1 MTTFFTAS
9 EENLRLVIEASPSGM
24 IMVDSEGRIVL
35 VNSQIE
41 KQFGYARAELL
52 GLPIEILVPEAARA
66 RHHHDRSTYIQS
78 PVTRSM
84 GTGRELFGLRKD
96 GSQIPVEIG
105 LNPLES
111 EGRTFIL
118 ASVIDI
124 TQRKDTEE
132 LLKEKILEL
141 QRSNE
146 DLQQFAYVSS
156 HDLQEPLRVI
166 SNFTQLLSKRYRNEL
181 DEKADRYID
190 FIVDA
195 TKRMQELINDL
206 LTYSRVETK
215 GHEFQKTSCL
225 EALENAKSNLK
236 LTIQESDAQIVCD
249 WLPEIRADATQLS
262 QLFQNLIANAIK
274 FRSATAPSIR
284 VWAEERPT
292 CWEFFVQDNG
302 KGFDM
307 KYAERIF
314 VIFQRLHA
322 RDVYPGS
329 GIGLAICKRIVE
341 RHGGSISVKSAE
353 GTGTTFSFLLPKGQ
367 WR

>member
-1 MTTFFTAS
+1 MTNFFRAN
-9 EENLRLVIEASPSGM
+9 EDNLRLVIEASPSGM

-52 GLPIEILVPEAARA
+52 GLPIEILVPDAARQT
-66 RHHHDRSTYIQS
+66 HKHDRSAYIER

-124 TQRKDTEE
+124 TQRKETEQ
-132 LLKEKILEL
+132 LLKTKIVELE
-141 QRSNE
+141 RSNN

-166 SNFTQLLSKRYRNEL
+166 SNFTQLLSKRYRSRI
-181 DEKADRYID
+181 DEKADQYID

-215 GHEFQKTSCL
+215 GHGFEKTSCL

-236 LTIQESDAQIVCD
+236 MTIQETDAVIKCEY
-249 WLPEIRADATQLS
+249 LPELRADATQLS
-262 QLFQNLIANAIK
+262 QLFQNLLANAIK
-274 FRSATAPSIR
+274 FRSSAAPEITI
-284 VWAEERPT
+284 WAEERGPF
-292 CWEFFVQDNG
+292 WEFFVQDNG

-307 KYAERIF
+307 KYAERVF
-314 VIFQRLHA
+314 VIFQRLHS
-322 RDVYPGS
+322 RDAYPGS
-329 GIGLAICKRIVE
+329 GIGLAICKRIIE
-341 RHGGSISVKSAE
+341 RHGGTISVKSAE
-353 GTGTTFSFLLPKGQ
+353 GAGTTFSFLLPKG
-367 WR
+367 

>member
-1 MTTFFTAS
+1 MTGFFRAS

-24 IMVDSEGRIVL
+24 IMIDREGRIVL

-41 KQFGYARAELL
+41 KQFGYARSELL
-52 GLPIEILVPEAARA
+52 GQPIEILVPEGAKRV
-66 RHHHDRSTYIQS
+66 HQHDRNEYIKS

-96 GSQIPVEIG
+96 GSQVPVEIG

-111 EGRTFIL
+111 EGKVFVL

-124 TQRKDTEE
+124 SQRKETEE
-132 LLKEKILEL
+132 LLKQKIIEL

-166 SNFTQLLSKRYRNEL
+166 SNFTQLLSKKYRNEI
-181 DEKADRYID
+181 DERADQYID

-206 LTYSRVETK
+206 LAYSRVESK
-215 GHEFQKTSCL
+215 GHEFQKTDCN
-225 EALENAKSNLK
+225 EALTNAISNLK
-236 LTIQESDAQIVCD
+236 LTIQETNASIHCEG
-249 WLPEIRADATQLS
+249 LPELPADATQLI
-262 QLFQNLIANAIK
+262 QLFQNLISNAIK
-274 FRSATAPSIR
+274 FRSDSPPEIN
-284 VWAEERPT
+284 VWAEDRKSY
-292 CWEFFVQDNG
+292 WQFFVEDNG

-314 VIFQRLHA
+314 IIFQRLHA
-322 RDVYPGS
+322 RDAYPGS

-341 RHGGSISVKSAE
+341 RHGGSISVQSEE
-353 GTGTTFSFLLPKGQ
+353 GKGTTFSFTLPK
-367 WR
+367 R